1 MNATATATATTAAAV
16 VFSDI
21 AMRVFGIVR
30 ALDDAV
36 SDGDIRSLPAL
47 VDALRVVGCLADRA
61 ARSSGAT
68 AYCDEWFAADAEVA
82 RALRELGKDT
92 TGGEQ

>member
-1 MNATATATATTAAAV
+1 MNATATATTAAAV

-68 AYCDEWFAADAEVA
+68 AYCDEWFANAEVA

-92 TGGEQ
+92 TGGAQ